1 MWGMAAAGADG
12 PLLPALTP
20 PNETIFEH
28 FSFISPP
35 LEINDC
41 ARKYGSVLIFA
52 VCGEHKNL
60 QQVARFKLKYNIYL
74 PAEI

>member
-12 PLLPALTP
+12 PLLTALTP

-52 VCGEHKNL
+52 VRGPTQKSAASCK
-60 QQVARFKLKYNIYL
+60 I
-74 PAEI
+74 